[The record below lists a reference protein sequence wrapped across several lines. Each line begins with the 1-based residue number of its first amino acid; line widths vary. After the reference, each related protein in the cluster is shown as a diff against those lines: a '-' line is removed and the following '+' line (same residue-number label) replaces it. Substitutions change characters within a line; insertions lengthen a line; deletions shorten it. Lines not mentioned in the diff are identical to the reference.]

1 MPEKIITY
9 LGKNIEDMTR
19 EELIEALR
27 FAEGEIQR
35 IAKEKQRE
43 RSFALENFAYLPTTI
58 LCETGE
64 KPCHYGPFTRTP
76 EGKAKCSQC
85 GMEFQ

>member
-35 IAKEKQRE
+35 LAKEKQRE
-43 RSFALENFAYLPTTI
+43 RSFALENFAYLPTAI
-58 LCETGE
+58 LCEAGE
-64 KPCHYGPFTRTP
+64 KPCHYGPFVRTP
-76 EGKAKCSQC
+76 EGAAMCTQC
-85 GMEFQ
+85 REIIK